1 MIKVP
6 AEKLAQ
12 AVNKYL
18 LPGLLRSLAD
28 QQKNA
33 GDKKVA
39 NSK

>member
-6 AEKLAQ
+6 ADRLAQ

-18 LPGLLRSLAD
+18 LPGLLRSLSD
-28 QQKNA
+28 QQKDA
-33 GDKKVA
+33 RSEKVA